1 MKCTNCE
8 MVDQLPG
15 TKCSHCG
22 RLIPEPKPVVMTKAM
37 DDDASAETETDP
49 QASNVDD
56 SGQETTKSP
65 AEPGS
70 TEAPAE
76 TETSPNTAAVTPEK
90 GHVDNVGDETETET
104 VVP

>member
-37 DDDASAETETDP
+37 DDDASAETETDSQDEKQEVAP
-49 QASNVDD
+49 PDD
-56 SGQETTKSP
+56 KSP
-65 AEPGS
+65 A
-70 TEAPAE
+70 PADE
-76 TETSPNTAAVTPEK
+76 TVVPQK
-90 GHVDNVGDETETET
+90 GRVDNVGDKSEKETI
-104 VVP
+104 VP